1 MISITRQEAALYAT
15 CGNGACFWMNE
26 FYLSTEFA
34 VENTKEPINQQI
46 YRFLKKAIIECRLL
60 PGDPLSE
67 NEVSSKFKTKISRQP
82 VREALIK
89 LAENDFVEIA
99 PKKTTKVARISK
111 QDIFQGADIRMALE
125 GYAIRKLGNLIN
137 DDVIKTLE
145 QNVQRQCDATERY
158 DLHEH
163 FRLDDEFHKTL
174 VCTAGLDRAWR
185 IVEGVKGSMD
195 RVRFLSLEYALT
207 PITVT
212 SEAHLQILSCLKKK
226 DLEGAHDAMYGHI
239 RTTRDQLQKVM
250 VKCKS
255 EWFRD

>member
-1 MISITRQEAALYAT
+1 
-15 CGNGACFWMNE
+15 MNE

-125 GYAIRKLGNLIN
+125 GYSIRKIGPALN
-137 DDVIKTLE
+137 DDVLDSLE
-145 QNVQRQCDATERY
+145 QNVARQREAAERY

-163 FRLDDEFHKTL
+163 FRLDDEFHRIL

-185 IVEGVKGSMD
+185 IIEGVKGTMD

-207 PITVT
+207 PIIVT
-212 SEAHLQILSCLKKK
+212 SEAHSRIIDCLRKR
-226 DLEGAHDAMYGHI
+226 DIEAAHGAMYEHI
-239 RTTRDQLQKVM
+239 LTTRDQLQKVM
-250 VKCKS
+250 AKCKP